1 MKKNS
6 PCESLWGAE
15 EPAMMYG
22 PRIQNE
28 LVCLSNCTKTSVDEE
43 RGMNRGE
50 AGDVGQGQM
59 RHAFVG
65 LVNDLSLKS
74 SENSPKVLSKGM
86 A

>member
-28 LVCLSNCTKTSVDEE
+28 LVCLSNCTKC
-43 RGMNRGE
+43 G
-50 AGDVGQGQM
+50 
-59 RHAFVG
+59 
-65 LVNDLSLKS
+65 
-74 SENSPKVLSKGM
+74 
-86 A
+86 